1 VQAALAPPS
10 LAAWRDLDALV
21 LSLEDDCRRLHARYM
36 RLRDALLAIA
46 DRVGARA
53 TSSSGRA
60 AARRVG

>member
-1 VQAALAPPS
+1 
-10 LAAWRDLDALV
+10 
-21 LSLEDDCRRLHARYM
+21 M